1 MVLNSYAKLNLY
13 LEVLSKRKDN
23 YHNLETIFERID
35 LCDKIIL
42 KSLAPNKIKITSNSR
57 LIPKDESNLAFRA
70 ARLLKDKFKVKAG
83 VDIKIIKRIPVASG
97 MAGGSSNAACVL
109 VALNKLWKLHLNKSK
124 LVSLGKRLGADV
136 PFFIYNSSFAKGSRR
151 GDRIYL
157 LGQLRN
163 ARFWHIVVV
172 PRIRVSTASVYQKW
186 DKIAQKAR
194 LTPPFLKYRLK
205 KERAGLTSPN
215 SDVRMLTSALK
226 RKNLSLISKGL
237 FNSLEEASIKL
248 YPEIRRIKERL
259 SSLGLK
265 SILMSGSG
273 PAVFGMV
280 PSRKEAQSLGRQLK
294 RNRFWRI
301 YITRTI

>member
-42 KSLAPNKIKITSNSR
+42 KSLAPNKIKITTNSK

-97 MAGGSSNAACVL
+97 MGGGSSNAACVL
-109 VALNKLWKLHLNKSK
+109 IALNKLWKLYLNKRK
-124 LVSLGKRLGADV
+124 LLTLGKKLGADV
-136 PFFIYNSSFAKGSRR
+136 PFFICNSSFAKGCRR
-151 GDRIYL
+151 GDEISPLRV
-157 LGQLRN
+157 LRN
-163 ARFWHIVVV
+163 MRFWHIVVV
-172 PRIRVSTASVYQKW
+172 PRIQVSAASIYQKW
-186 DKIAQKAR
+186 DKIAQKA
-194 LTPPFLKYRLK
+194 PPFLKYSLRK
-205 KERAGLTSPN
+205 NGKAGLTSPN
-215 SDVRMLTSALK
+215 SDVKMLISALK
-226 RKNLSLISKGL
+226 RKDFSLISKGL
-237 FNSLEEASIKL
+237 FNSLEEASFKL
-248 YPEIRRIKERL
+248 YPEIKRIKERL

-280 PSRKEAQSLGRQLK
+280 PSRKEALSLGRQLK